1 LPFRLTRR
9 TVTIHLHGGSLHEV
23 LREEPSWVRA
33 AIRVVV
39 DRRRTHGIVLTSSL
53 RQCLEPLVD
62 GPRIRVVAN
71 AVEAPP
77 AVNRTRE
84 RPGDLQLLFL
94 STLMPAKGYRELVQA
109 VSGLAQEG
117 VAVRLELCG
126 EPLAD
131 EDGGWIASFASDP
144 AVDFRGPI
152 AGSPKWNALS
162 RADILALPSTV
173 PEGQPLAILEGMAA
187 GCAILTTAQGG
198 IVDTVGD
205 AEGAV
210 LGPLAGE
217 PLEAEIRR
225 ALIRWSEDPAEVA
238 RAGQAARIRFERFH
252 SPDRF
257 IRRWLHAAWRDY
269 VPSSATNG
277 QGAIA

>member
-1 LPFRLTRR
+1 M
-9 TVTIHLHGGSLHEV
+9 
-23 LREEPSWVRA
+23 
-33 AIRVVV
+33 
-39 DRRRTHGIVLTSSL
+39 
-53 RQCLEPLVD
+53 
-62 GPRIRVVAN
+62 AN
-71 AVEAPP
+71 AVEG
-77 AVNRTRE
+77 RRLRRIE
-84 RPGDLQLLFL
+84 PGNGPRIASCSFS
-94 STLMPAKGYRELVQA
+94 STPTPAKGYRELVRA

-126 EPLAD
+126 EPMTD
-131 EDGGWIASFASDP
+131 EDGQWIAGYASDP
-144 AVDFRGPI
+144 AVEFQGPI
-152 AGSPKWNALS
+152 AGSRKWNALG
-162 RADILALPSTV
+162 RADVLALPSTV

-210 LGPLAGE
+210 LGSLKGE

-225 ALIRWSEDPAEVA
+225 ALLRWSENPAEVA
-238 RAGQAARIRFERFH
+238 RAGREARIRFERFH

-257 IRRWLHAAWRDY
+257 IRQWLHATWRDY

-277 QGAIA
+277 QGAID